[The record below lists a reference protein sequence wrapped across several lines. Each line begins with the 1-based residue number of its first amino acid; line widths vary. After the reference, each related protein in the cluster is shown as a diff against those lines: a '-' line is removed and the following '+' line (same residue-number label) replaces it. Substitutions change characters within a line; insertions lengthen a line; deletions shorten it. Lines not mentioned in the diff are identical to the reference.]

1 MRNIL
6 LMLLFTLVAGSLHAQ
21 EGEEVFTFLRFPS
34 SSRANA
40 LGGHTV
46 SLIETDPS
54 LIFHNPALLGGEM
67 DQMVNLNYM
76 NYIVLH
82 KN

>member
-1 MRNIL
+1 
-6 LMLLFTLVAGSLHAQ
+6 MLLFTLVAGSLHAQ

-54 LIFHNPALLGGEM
+54 LIFHNPALL
-67 DQMVNLNYM
+67 
-76 NYIVLH
+76 
-82 KN
+82 